1 MKTFRKSLSYAA
13 SCSLFA
19 ALLMPIL
26 SMPAMAQDTAAAL
39 QRGYR
44 TGYSDG
50 YMAGY
55 RDIIENTDR
64 DFAKHAEYS
73 DASRAYNAEY
83 GPIED
88 YRAGYRRGFE
98 IGYGSGYEKKAYD
111 STVPVQIIQPKEDE
125 TAVDSAPSDEK
136 TAAEPTVNQTV
147 SYKPAVTGGD
157 DDAIIV
163 IPKDVEIIIE
173 LQQDLSTDKNRQ
185 GDRFTAK
192 VLSPSEIGGAI
203 IEGRIDRIQKPGRI
217 KRRSEMLLTFDR
229 IVISQS
235 RWSNMSAVLTDVLA
249 VRGDNVSRIDD
260 EGSAIGKGSMKEDS
274 IKVGTTT
281 GVGLGIGAIAAGPVG
296 AAVGAG
302 VGAAFGVGTVLTER
316 GKHIRLN
323 ENQQLRIQTTLET
336 RIR

>member
-1 MKTFRKSLSYAA
+1 MKTFRKSLSFL
-13 SCSLFA
+13 STS
-19 ALLMPIL
+19 ALLLALLLPIMPIR
-26 SMPAMAQDTAAAL
+26 AMAHDSAAAL

-55 RDIIENTDR
+55 RDVIENAQR
-64 DFAKHAEYS
+64 DFAKHPEYA
-73 DASRAYNAEY
+73 DAKRAYNSEY
-83 GPIED
+83 GSIED
-88 YRAGYRRGFE
+88 YRDGYRSGFE
-98 IGYGSGYEKKAYD
+98 TGYAAGYEKRPYD
-111 STVPVQIIQPKEDE
+111 STVPTEITRRGEQEMEPADPPAAIQ
-125 TAVDSAPSDEK
+125 SD
-136 TAAEPTVNQTV
+136 VNQRV
-147 SYKPAVTGGD
+147 SYSPPAAGSD
-157 DDAIIV
+157 DDPIIV
-163 IPKDVEIIIE
+163 IPKDVEIIVE
-173 LQQDLSTDKNRQ
+173 LQQDLSTEKNRE

-192 VLSPSEIGGAI
+192 VVSPSEINGAI

-217 KRRSEMLLTFDR
+217 KRRSEMLLAFDR

-235 RWSNMSAVLTDVLA
+235 RWSNMSAVLTEVLA
-249 VRGDNVSRIDD
+249 VRGDNISRVDD
-260 EGSAIGKGSMKEDS
+260 EGAAIGKGSMKEDS

-281 GVGLGIGAIAAGPVG
+281 GAGLGIGALAGGPVG

-323 ENQQLRIQTTLET
+323 ENQQLRLQTTLET